1 MNYFEVKVKCFR
13 TQEDGCDKKVTEDY
27 VVDAESFTEAEDR
40 IIKEV
45 FDTAKSYAE
54 IASIAK
60 TKYSEAMYSD
70 KTEDDKWYKCKIST
84 TILDENTGKEKEKKV
99 NVYYLIQAS
108 SLETARTYILKLM
121 NGTVSDWELNSII
134 ETPILEV
141 YDFITNLA

>member
-27 VVDAESFTEAEDR
+27 VADAESFTEAEAR

-45 FDTAKSYAE
+45 FDTAKSDVE

-60 TKYSEAMYSD
+60 TKYSEVMYSD
-70 KTEDDKWYKCKIST
+70 KTEDDKWYKCKISN
-84 TILDENTGKEKEKKV
+84 TIVDENTGKEKKA

-121 NGTVSDWELNSII
+121 DGTVSDWELNSII
-134 ETPILEV
+134 ETPVLEV